1 MDPTVDLFSTIT
13 LYMPIVECNKLAVT
27 RDTLHMSFQATNAIV
42 KTTIHL
48 ILHNTNS
55 MGGAFTKVAG
65 TLVRVAKCCGCFSL
79 ISSTTAK
86 ASSSTFTPPSTNAS
100 FL

>member
-48 ILHNTNS
+48 ILHIIIHRLLPTI
-55 MGGAFTKVAG
+55 
-65 TLVRVAKCCGCFSL
+65 AKLRGEWEMPHEEQ
-79 ISSTTAK
+79 K
-86 ASSSTFTPPSTNAS
+86 R
-100 FL
+100 